1 MLGILV
7 SLASA
12 FSFSLSSVATRRAV
26 LKAPVSH
33 GTFVTVL
40 MGVPL
45 FLFVCLLT
53 GQIFNISDLSA
64 KEYGLL
70 ALAGVIHYVVGRSF
84 NYAGVAAIGATRS
97 GPINAL
103 NLPYSATLA
112 WIFLGEDMSLGIVL
126 GIILALIGPLL
137 MFEPR
142 RPAPAVPV
150 IPVVPP
156 SGGGTATS
164 TAEPAIE
171 PSVEL
176 QSIGYVYAV
185 LCAICY
191 GSSPVLIRSALE
203 NHHGVSILG
212 GLAAYSAASLFL
224 ILSLALPSRRGL
236 VAALN
241 VDTLRAFFAA
251 GFFVWM
257 AQMLNFV
264 ALTLASVAVVATFIR
279 FSNVFTLII
288 SYIYNRRLEMIT
300 TRVVLG
306 VLLSVAGAVVMV
318 LN

>member
-1 MLGILV
+1 VLGALV

-12 FSFSLSSVATRRAV
+12 LSFSLSSVATRRAV

-45 FLFVCLLT
+45 FLIVCVLT
-53 GQIFNISDLSA
+53 GQILNVADLSA
-64 KEYGLL
+64 REYGLL

-112 WIFLGEDMSLGIVL
+112 WLFLGEDMSLGVIL

-142 RPAPAVPV
+142 QQAKQPVLASAVLPSDGGPATAIAAPAM
-150 IPVVPP
+150 
-156 SGGGTATS
+156 
-164 TAEPAIE
+164 
-171 PSVEL
+171 EL
-176 QSIGYVYAV
+176 QPVGYVYAV
-185 LCAICY
+185 LCAVCY
-191 GSSPVLIRSALE
+191 GSSPVLIRSALGD
-203 NHHGVSILG
+203 HSGVSILG

-224 ILSLALPSRRGL
+224 VLTLALPSRRGL
-236 VAALN
+236 IGALN
-241 VDTLRAFFAA
+241 IQTLKAFFAA
-251 GFFVWM
+251 GFFVWL

-264 ALTLASVAVVATFIR
+264 ALTLASVAFVATFIR

-288 SYIYNRRLEMIT
+288 SYMVNRRLEMIT
-300 TRVVLG
+300 MRVVLG
-306 VLLSVAGAVVMV
+306 VFLSVAGAVVML

>member
-1 MLGILV
+1 MLGVVV
-7 SLASA
+7 SLGSA
-12 FSFSLSSVATRRAV
+12 LAFSLSSVATRRAV

-45 FLFVCLLT
+45 FLIVCLLT
-53 GQIFNISDLSA
+53 GQILNVADLSA

-112 WIFLGEDMSLGIVL
+112 WLFLGEDMSLGIVL

-142 RPAPAVPV
+142 RSAPQPVPV
-150 IPVVPP
+150 PVPPP
-156 SGGGTATS
+156 SGTAAATATLE
-164 TAEPAIE
+164 AAPAIE
-171 PSVEL
+171 M

-203 NHHGVSILG
+203 GHSGVSILG

-241 VDTLRAFFAA
+241 VSTLKAFFAA
-251 GFFVWM
+251 GFFVWL

-279 FSNVFTLII
+279 FSNVFTLVI

-300 TRVVLG
+300 VRVVLG
-306 VLLSVAGAVVMV
+306 VLLSVAGAMVMV

>member
-1 MLGILV
+1 
-7 SLASA
+7 
-12 FSFSLSSVATRRAV
+12 V

-45 FLFVCLLT
+45 FLIVCLVT
-53 GQIFNISDLSA
+53 GQILNVADLSA

-70 ALAGVIHYVVGRSF
+70 AIAGVIHYVIGRSF

-112 WIFLGEDMSLGIVL
+112 WLFLGEEMSLGVIL

-142 RPAPAVPV
+142 KGPSQPVAVTN
-150 IPVVPP
+150 VPSSS
-156 SGGGTATS
+156 SGGGTATV
-164 TAEPAIE
+164 AAAPAA
-171 PSVEL
+171 PAVEF

-185 LCAICY
+185 LCAVCY

-203 NHHGVSILG
+203 NHSGVSVLG
-212 GLAAYSAASLFL
+212 GLAAYSAASFFL
-224 ILSLALPSRRGL
+224 ILSLILPSRRGL

-241 VDTLRAFFAA
+241 PATLKAFFAA

-279 FSNVFTLII
+279 FSNVFTLVI
-288 SYIYNRRLEMIT
+288 SYIYNRNLEMIT
-300 TRVVLG
+300 VRVVLG
-306 VLLSVAGAVVMV
+306 VLLSVAGAIVMV

>member
-1 MLGILV
+1 VRFVLGVLV
-7 SLASA
+7 SLGSA
-12 FSFSLSSVATRRAV
+12 LAFSLSSVATRRAV

-45 FLFVCLLT
+45 FLIVCLVT
-53 GQIFNISDLSA
+53 GQILNVADLSA

-70 ALAGVIHYVVGRSF
+70 AAAGVIHYVIGRSF

-112 WIFLGEDMSLGIVL
+112 WLFLGEDMSLGIVL

-142 RPAPAVPV
+142 KAPAQPVAVSDVP
-150 IPVVPP
+150 
-156 SGGGTATS
+156 SSGGTATA
-164 TAEPAIE
+164 TAV
-171 PSVEL
+171 PSVEI
-176 QSIGYVYAV
+176 QPIGYVYAV
-185 LCAICY
+185 LCAVCY
-191 GSSPVLIRSALE
+191 GTSPVLIRSALE
-203 NHHGVSILG
+203 SHSGVSILG
-212 GLAAYSAASLFL
+212 GLAAYSAAALFL

-241 VDTLRAFFAA
+241 VKTLQAFFAA
-251 GFFVWM
+251 GFFVWL

-279 FSNVFTLII
+279 FSNVFTLVI
-288 SYIYNRRLEMIT
+288 SYIYNRQLEMIT

-306 VLLSVAGAVVMV
+306 VMLSVAGAVVMV